1 MSEELFAPLKIRE
14 SSSSGGESG
23 VDPAERI
30 GVRSPVVAVVVTYNR
45 KALLVRCLEALLTQ
59 DAPCDI
65 AIVDNAS
72 TDGTKELLAESGLLG
87 QPRIHYL
94 RLVENIG
101 GAGGFHRGVQFA
113 LSMGWEWL
121 WLMDDDSLPRNT
133 ALGRLLEY
141 ASRSDD
147 VYASVALG
155 TEDGFTRLSTPTAP
169 VSGNGPTMMDYDE
182 LSQPVVEVSSLPFV
196 GFFIHR
202 DLASRIGPPRPD
214 LFIYWDDLEYTMRSR
229 RAGARTFLVR
239 DSVID
244 HPLPPRRVFRFLGR
258 DVVYRSLPPWKVY
271 FDARNKIIVTREYQG
286 VGLLPITVAGI
297 LLRAFRDCLFRSD
310 PLKFI
315 IANGLGCMDGI
326 LNRPGLRAPRSL
338 RIPLV
343 SVSVTSG

>member
-1 MSEELFAPLKIRE
+1 MSEELFAPLKIPE
-14 SSSSGGESG
+14 SSGSDGESG
-23 VDPAERI
+23 IDPAERV
-30 GVRSPVVAVVVTYNR
+30 GVRSPVVAVVVTHNR
-45 KALLVRCLEALLTQ
+45 KALLVRCLEALLAQ

-72 TDGTKELLAESGLLG
+72 TDGTKELLAERGFLG
-87 QPRIHYL
+87 CPRIHYL
-94 RLVENIG
+94 RLVDNIG

-113 LSMGWEWL
+113 LSVGWEWL
-121 WLMDDDSLPRNT
+121 WLMDDDSLPRKT
-133 ALGRLLEY
+133 ALGCLLEH
-141 ASRSDD
+141 ASRGND

-155 TEDGFTRLSTPTAP
+155 TEDGLPRLSTPTAP
-169 VSGNGPTMMDYDE
+169 VGGKGQTMMDYDE
-182 LSQPVVEVSSLPFV
+182 LSQPVLEVSALPFV

-297 LLRAFRDCLFRSD
+297 LFRAIRDCLFRSD
-310 PLKFI
+310 PLKFF
-315 IANGLGCMDGI
+315 IAYGLGCMDGI
-326 LNRPGLRAPRSL
+326 LNRPGLNAPRAL
-338 RIPLV
+338 RMLPV
-343 SVSVTSG
+343 SAGVANG